1 MNVKINAVTV
11 SQLNAS
17 LKQLLD
23 SQEGLS
29 EICIVGELS
38 NYKIYPSGHHY
49 FTLKDK
55 ESSLKCVM
63 FRNSAV
69 RLRFQPKDGMMVYAL
84 GRVTVYPRDGCYQL
98 YCEALMPDGS
108 GDLMAQFEE
117 IKDRLGKKGYFDPA
131 RKKPLPEYPKE
142 ICVITSPAGAVIH
155 DILRILRKRYPL
167 AEVTLIPVRVQGE
180 EASSEIAGAIALANA
195 LKLGDLLIVGRG
207 GGSMEDLWC
216 FNSEKLAD
224 AIFAS
229 EIPVISAVGH
239 EPDYTICDFVADL
252 RAATPTHGA
261 ELAVPDSNLLQK
273 KIANFRSSLLQE
285 MSSALRL
292 SKLRLERLSAS
303 PYLKDP
309 MRILED
315 YSLRLD
321 SCQQKFSQA
330 LSRYFE
336 QKERILELSAA
347 RLDSMSPL
355 KVLSRGYSYATGE
368 DQKIISSVR
377 ALAPGQKIRIRF
389 EDGSA
394 RAEIKDISEV
404 SHESV

>member
-1 MNVKINAVTV
+1 MNVRMNAVTV

-55 ESSLKCVM
+55 ESSLKCVL

-117 IKDRLGKKGYFDPA
+117 IKERLGKKGYFDPA
-131 RKKPLPEYPKE
+131 RKKPLPEYPKK
-142 ICVITSPAGAVIH
+142 ICVVTSPAGAVIH

-167 AEVTLIPVRVQGE
+167 AEVILLPVRVQGE
-180 EASSEIAGAIALANA
+180 EAASEIAGAITLANA

-224 AIFAS
+224 AVFAS

-261 ELAVPDSNLLQK
+261 ELAVPDSELLRK
-273 KIANFRSSLLQE
+273 KIANFRNSLLQG
-285 MSSALRL
+285 MSSSLRL

-315 YSLRLD
+315 ASLRLD
-321 SCQQKFSQA
+321 SCQQKFSLA

-336 QKERILELSAA
+336 QKERVLELSAA

-368 DQKIISSVR
+368 NQKIISSVR
-377 ALAPGQKIRIRF
+377 ALAPGQEISIRF